1 MNNPHEYFHDMY
13 LNTTTEIF
21 VDLKKK
27 KSGVS
32 WLSNI
37 VGNKQTKKKNKNGC
51 VGEKKKRKK
60 ANNRK
65 NLYTDKGSKQL
76 IIIY

>member
-37 VGNKQTKKKNKNGC
+37 VGNKQTKKKKTKMA
-51 VGEKKKRKK
+51 VWERKKKERKQITGK
-60 ANNRK
+60 ICTQTRAQ
-65 NLYTDKGSKQL
+65 SS
-76 IIIY
+76 

>member
-37 VGNKQTKKKNKNGC
+37 VGNKQTKKKKQKWLCGR
-51 VGEKKKRKK
+51 EKKKKE
-60 ANNRK
+60 
-65 NLYTDKGSKQL
+65 SK
-76 IIIY
+76 